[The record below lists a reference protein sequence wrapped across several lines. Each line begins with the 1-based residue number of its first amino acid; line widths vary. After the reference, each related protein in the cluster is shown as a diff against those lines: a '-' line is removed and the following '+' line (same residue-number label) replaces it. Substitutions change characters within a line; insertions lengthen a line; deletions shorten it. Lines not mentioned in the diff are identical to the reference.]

1 MRELGRYLQG
11 VGAMSGPEFESVA
24 HTEVLREA
32 EGFISYLE
40 SLVMREHGCAGFW
53 ADDIRQMLTA
63 LNTAVRRPEFSLPL
77 DLTYKHGAQESR
89 DLARLLVRRF
99 GELLLWWPA
108 IREVAQALRG
118 EGETLAQPV

>member
-1 MRELGRYLQG
+1 MREND
-11 VGAMSGPEFESVA
+11 
-24 HTEVLREA
+24 
-32 EGFISYLE
+32 
-40 SLVMREHGCAGFW
+40 CAGFW

-63 LNTAVRRPEFSLPL
+63 LNTTVRHPEFSLPL

-108 IREVAQALRG
+108 IREVAQALRD